1 MALFGRYAM
10 KRAAKTVLIGVLS
23 LGSAHA
29 AQHDAESGVTGPQAG
44 KGLNKVAAVQSA
56 QAAGK
61 TSRAVQGRKS
71 NRAAKRDNEAKADP
85 VAKDNQDGATENPS
99 NSTEQSV
106 QLKGVRG

>member
-1 MALFGRYAM
+1 M

-29 AQHDAESGVTGPQAG
+29 AQHDAAAGVTGPQAG

-61 TSRAVQGRKS
+61 TSRATQGRKS
-71 NRAAKRDNEAKADP
+71 NRADKRDNEGKTDP
-85 VAKDNQDGATENPS
+85 VAKDKQDGATENS
-99 NSTEQSV
+99 SHSTEQSV

>member
-1 MALFGRYAM
+1 M
-10 KRAAKTVLIGVLS
+10 KRAAKTVLIGALS

-29 AQHDAESGVTGPQAG
+29 AQHDADSGVTGPQAG

-61 TSRAVQGRKS
+61 TSRAAQGRKS
-71 NRAAKRDNEAKADP
+71 NRAAKRDNEGKTDP
-85 VAKDNQDGATENPS
+85 VAKDNQDGATENAS
-99 NSTEQSV
+99 DTTEQSV